1 MTMPKSPIHTLNTRI
16 GNSDN
21 MSDKEIASIDQK
33 IDKSRIREKDSDT
46 LKSIESVF
54 DFQTS
59 MLLVKMMNSGI
70 LGDIGFCVST
80 GKEANVYHGYGMKK
94 EELAIKIYRTASAE
108 FKKNWIYV
116 QGDPR
121 FKSYKK
127 GTYSFIYTWAK
138 KEFKNLKRMNK
149 ASVKSPIPIAVQK
162 NILVMEFIGKGE
174 KAAPLLKDSKVKK
187 PHKLYAKILDYMTKL
202 YEDAK
207 LIHADLSEYNIL
219 MLKQDPVFID
229 VSQAVLLDHPYAAA
243 FLFRDIKNVNRYF
256 SSLGVEILPNEE
268 LYEQITDSPP
278 SPKIQTLEI

>member
-1 MTMPKSPIHTLNTRI
+1 
-16 GNSDN
+16 
-21 MSDKEIASIDQK
+21 MSDKEIASIDQL
-33 IDKSRIREKDSDT
+33 IDKNRIREKDSGT
-46 LKSIESVF
+46 LKTIESVF

-59 MLLVKMMNSGI
+59 MLLVKMMNTGI
-70 LGDIGFCVST
+70 LSDIGFCVST
-80 GKEANVYHGYGMKK
+80 GKEANVYHGYGAEK

-121 FKSYKK
+121 FKNYKK

-138 KEFKNLKRMNK
+138 KEFKNLKRMNN
-149 ASVKSPIPIAVQK
+149 AGIRVPIPIAVQK
-162 NILVMEFIGKGE
+162 NVLVMEFIGKNE
-174 KAAPLLKDSKVKK
+174 KAALLLKDSKVKK

-202 YEDAK
+202 YEK
-207 LIHADLSEYNIL
+207 GNMIHADLSEYNII
-219 MLKQDPVFID
+219 MVKNEPVIID

-243 FLFRDIKNVNRYF
+243 FLFRDIKNINRYF
-256 SSLGVEILPNEE
+256 GSLGVEILPNEE

>member
-1 MTMPKSPIHTLNTRI
+1 
-16 GNSDN
+16 

-33 IDKSRIREKDSDT
+33 IDKSRIREKDSNA

-59 MLLVKMMNSGI
+59 MLIVKMMNSGI
-70 LGDIGFCVST
+70 LSDIGFCVST

-149 ASVKSPIPIAVQK
+149 IGVRSPLPIAIQK
-162 NILVMEFIGKGE
+162 NVLVMEFIGKSE
-174 KAAPLLKDSKVKK
+174 KAAPLLKDSRVKK
-187 PHKLYAKILDYMTKL
+187 PHKLYAKILDYMTKM
-202 YEDAK
+202 YEDAR

-219 MLKQDPVFID
+219 MLKQNPVFID

-243 FLFRDIKNVNRYF
+243 FLFRDIKNINRYF
-256 SSLGVEILPNEE
+256 SSLGVEILSNEE

-278 SPKIQTLEI
+278 SPKIQALDI

>member
-1 MTMPKSPIHTLNTRI
+1 M
-16 GNSDN
+16 NSDN
-21 MSDKEIASIDQK
+21 MSDKEIASIDQR
-33 IDKSRIREKDSDT
+33 IDKSRIREKDSNT

-59 MLLVKMMNSGI
+59 MLIVKMMNTGI
-70 LGDIGFCVST
+70 LSDIGFCVST
-80 GKEANVYHGYGMKK
+80 GKEANVYHGYGVKK

-116 QGDPR
+116 HGDPR
-121 FKSYKK
+121 FKNYKK
-127 GTYSFIYTWAK
+127 GTYAFIYTWAK

-149 ASVKSPIPIAVQK
+149 IGVRSPIPVVVQK
-162 NILVMEFIGKGE
+162 NVLVMEFIGKNE
-174 KAAPLLKDSKVKK
+174 KAAPLLKDSNVKK

-219 MLKQDPVFID
+219 MLKKDPVFID

-243 FLFRDIKNVNRYF
+243 FLFRDIKNINRYF

>member
-1 MTMPKSPIHTLNTRI
+1 MTMSKSPKHTLNTKI
-16 GNSDN
+16 ASSDN
-21 MSDKEIASIDQK
+21 MSDKEIDIIDQK
-33 IDKSRIREKDSDT
+33 IDKSRILDKDSNA

-70 LGDIGFCVST
+70 LRDIGFCVST
-80 GKEANVYHGYGMKK
+80 GKEANVYHAYGMKK

-149 ASVKSPIPIAVQK
+149 IGVRAPIPIAVQK
-162 NILVMEFIGKGE
+162 NILIMEFIGKNE
-174 KAAPLLKDSKVKK
+174 KAAPLLKESRVKK
-187 PHKLYAKILDYMTKL
+187 PHKLYAKVLDYMTKL
-202 YEDAK
+202 YEEGN
-207 LIHADLSEYNIL
+207 LVHADLSEYNIL
-219 MLKQDPVFID
+219 MQKQNPVIID

-243 FLFRDIKNVNRYF
+243 FLFRDIKNINRHF

>member
-1 MTMPKSPIHTLNTRI
+1 MTMPKSPKNTLNTKI
-16 GNSDN
+16 INGDN
-21 MSDKEIASIDQK
+21 MSDKEIASIDQR
-33 IDKSRIREKDSDT
+33 IDKSRIREKDSNT

-59 MLLVKMMNSGI
+59 MLIVKMMNTGI
-70 LGDIGFCVST
+70 LSDIGFCVST
-80 GKEANVYHGYGMKK
+80 GKEANVYHGYGEKK

-127 GTYSFIYTWAK
+127 GTYAFIYTWAK

-149 ASVKSPIPIAVQK
+149 IGVRSPIPIAIQK
-162 NILVMEFIGKGE
+162 NVLVMEFIGKSE
-174 KAAPLLKDSKVKK
+174 KAAPLLKDSRVKK
-187 PHKLYAKILDYMTKL
+187 PHKLYAKILDYMTKM

-243 FLFRDIKNVNRYF
+243 FLFRDIKNINRYF

>member
-1 MTMPKSPIHTLNTRI
+1 MTMPKIPKHTLKK
-16 GNSDN
+16 GNSDT
-21 MSDKEIASIDQK
+21 MSDKEIASIDQR
-33 IDKSRIREKDSDT
+33 IDKSRIREKDSNA
-46 LKSIESVF
+46 LKTIESVF

-59 MLLVKMMNSGI
+59 MLLVKMMNSEI
-70 LGDIGFCVST
+70 LRDIGFCVST
-80 GKEANVYHGYGMKK
+80 GKEANVYHAFGMKN

-121 FKSYKK
+121 FKNYKK

-149 ASVKSPIPIAVQK
+149 IGVRSPIPIAVQK
-162 NILVMEFIGKGE
+162 NVLVMEFIGKGE
-174 KAAPLLKDSKVKK
+174 KAAPLLKDSRVKK

-243 FLFRDIKNVNRYF
+243 FLFRDIKNINRYF

>member
-1 MTMPKSPIHTLNTRI
+1 MPKSPKNTLNTKI
-16 GNSDN
+16 INGDN
-21 MSDKEIASIDQK
+21 MSDKEIASIDQR
-33 IDKSRIREKDSDT
+33 IDKSRIREKDSNT

-59 MLLVKMMNSGI
+59 MLIVKMMNTGI
-70 LGDIGFCVST
+70 LSDIGFCVST
-80 GKEANVYHGYGMKK
+80 GKEANVYHGYGEKK

-127 GTYSFIYTWAK
+127 GTYAFIYTWAK

-149 ASVKSPIPIAVQK
+149 IGVRSPIPIAIQK
-162 NILVMEFIGKGE
+162 NVLVMEFIGKSE
-174 KAAPLLKDSKVKK
+174 KAAPLLKDSRVKK
-187 PHKLYAKILDYMTKL
+187 PHKLYAKILDYMTKM

-243 FLFRDIKNVNRYF
+243 FLFRDIKNINRYF